1 MNELIVTIITIVTTV
16 IIIRMNIEKLKSLK
30 YELFLFNA
38 YHLDDVKQG
47 TKRPPCKLFFFVRLK
62 LVTYAPDGLESPFI
76 GNSLKLFAQALDVNV
91 DRA

>member
-1 MNELIVTIITIVTTV
+1 
-16 IIIRMNIEKLKSLK
+16 MNIEKLKSLK

-62 LVTYAPDGLESPFI
+62 LVTYAPNCNDMFTI
-76 GNSLKLFAQALDVNV
+76 RWIFFDFFTQTIDVNCYSCIV
-91 DRA
+91 AIRI